1 MTGDAIEFIR
11 QWISTASL
19 VTITGFAARLY
30 VQNRK
35 LRMQEKVEDRQGF
48 GVLIEALSKE
58 VSALRKENGML
69 RYEVRELHG
78 LIDGMSRGDLQ
89 VRTSAQ
95 VLEMRSIP
103 PATAAALDRIERK
116 IDETQ

>member
-1 MTGDAIEFIR
+1 MTTDPIEFIR
-11 QWISTASL
+11 GWISTGAL
-19 VTITGFAARLY
+19 VTITGFAARLF

-58 VSALRKENGML
+58 VAALRDENSALR
-69 RYEVRELHG
+69 REVRELHG

-95 VLEMRSIP
+95 ILEMRSIP
-103 PATAAALDRIERK
+103 PATAAVLDRLEGK
-116 IDETQ
+116 SE